1 MTYLACVTVLRH
13 KPLDIIV
20 CDLVAHVLP
29 LLRTLS
35 SARLVFYCHFPD
47 LLLTPPRRGWYQRYR
62 ILLDRLESTAVEK
75 ADRLLVNSCFT
86 AEVFRKTF
94 PRCSLTPEVVYPG
107 VDCARYVETA
117 MLPNSARE
125 ISFLSINRYERKKNV
140 ALALEA
146 LAALRTQLEP
156 SLFAK
161 VRLMI
166 AGGYDERFLD
176 NRDTLSFLQ
185 SRAQDLGLIQQVRF
199 FQSLRTQELLVLLAQ
214 CRAVVYT
221 PENEHFGYGPVEA
234 MAAGRPV
241 IAVDSGGPRETI
253 RHGET
258 GFLCQPTPESFAEA
272 FRRLV
277 VEPVEAERMGQAG
290 RARVVR
296 SFSLTAFGERLNQII
311 NDVATSARASAPR
324 EC

>member
-62 ILLDRLESTAVEK
+62 TLLDRLESTAVEK

-161 VRLMI
+161 VRLVI

-185 SRAQDLGLIQQVRF
+185 SRSQDLGLIQQVRF

-241 IAVDSGGPRETI
+241 IAVNSGGPRETI

-290 RARVVR
+290 RAHVVR
-296 SFSLTAFGERLNQII
+296 SFSLAAFGERLNQII